1 MDTKIEIGDFIIKLN
16 GYAETVEDE
25 QQMLQQIYFAAN
37 IPKSSFIYDRTIG
50 AFSGNIEIN
59 SKNAERTVEMLI
71 NESLIK
77 TGIKVSVNNLE
88 KRPGQTAATI
98 TADNGFKSIDTEVI
112 IYDRV

>member
-1 MDTKIEIGDFIIKLN
+1 MDTKIEIGDFIVKQN

-37 IPKSSFIYDRTIG
+37 IPKGSFIYDRTIG
-50 AFSGNIEIN
+50 AFSGKIDLN

-71 NESLIK
+71 NEGLIK
-77 TGIKVSVNNLE
+77 AGVKVSVNKLE
-88 KRPGQTAATI
+88 KRIGQTAATI